1 MSSQVVLASS
11 SRYRQEL
18 LARILPTFVC
28 CPPQV
33 DEDSVKHSG
42 LPARAVAEELAR
54 RKADW
59 VAEHYPGCIVIGSD
73 QLVDLDGCI
82 FGKPGTRERARAQLA
97 AFSGRRHRLLTAVC
111 VRSPQRTVEFLHET
125 KLWMRNVTMGEVSA
139 VVERDLPLD
148 CAGSYRIE
156 GFGISLFERI
166 ECSDQTAIIGLPL
179 LQLSAVLRE
188 LGVVC

>member
-1 MSSQVVLASS
+1 VVLASS

-18 LARILPTFVC
+18 LARILPTFTC

-33 DEDSVKHSG
+33 DEDSVKQTG
-42 LPARAVAEELAR
+42 LPAQAVAEELAR
-54 RKADW
+54 MKASW
-59 VAEHYPGCIVIGSD
+59 VAQYYPGSIVIGSD
-73 QLVDLDGCI
+73 QLVDLDGRI
-82 FGKPGTRERARAQLA
+82 FGKPGSMERARAQLA
-97 AFSGRRHRLLTAVC
+97 AFSGRHHRLLTAVC

-125 KLWMRNVTMGEVSA
+125 RLWMRNVTMGEISA

-156 GFGISLFERI
+156 GAGISLFERI

-179 LQLSAVLRE
+179 LRLSAVLRD
-188 LGVVC
+188 LGVTC